1 MERTNL
7 GRPAS
12 KVKLELSTEE
22 RAAAESLAKGSG
34 ESAEKAKFLLLLAS
48 GEHTRPELM
57 AQTKKNRQQILN
69 FILRFN
75 KYRMEAIKKKYI
87 FSKEPMRHAKMS
99 RAAVDKLLETA
110 QKTPR
115 ELGYDFDDWT
125 LLKLATH
132 LQQTENITLTRERIR
147 QILMKNG
154 VQHYTKRQMPSSQ
167 QKPTSEQTSSE

>member
-7 GRPAS
+7 GRPAA
-12 KVKLELSTEE
+12 KVQVELSPEE
-22 RAAAESLAKGSG
+22 QAESKTLAEGSG
-34 ESAEKAKFLLLLAS
+34 ESSEKAKFLLLLAS
-48 GEHTRPELM
+48 GEYTRPELM
-57 AQTKKNRQQILN
+57 EKTKKNRQQILN

-75 KYRMEAIKKKYI
+75 KYRMDAIKKKYI

-99 RAAVDKLLETA
+99 REAVAKLLETA
-110 QKTPR
+110 QRSPK

-132 LQQTENITLTRERIR
+132 LHQTEQITLTRERIR

-154 VQHYTKRQMPSSQ
+154 VQHHTKRQMPSTQS
-167 QKPTSEQTSSE
+167 KPEPAQPKE